1 MRHLAWLY
9 AAVTDA
15 APVSYAPHKVI
26 YDCTHSP
33 DKVAIMAGGGAGH
46 EPGHAGVIGKGMLTA
61 AVSGEIF
68 ASPSASQICS
78 GIDLTNTEAGLIFV
92 VNRWVVHCE

>member
-1 MRHLAWLY
+1 MSDRLLVVVDDVY
-9 AAVTDA
+9 LRERNDR
-15 APVSYAPHKVI
+15 PSSYAPHKVI

-33 DKVAIMAGGGAGH
+33 DKVAIIAGGGAGH
-46 EPGHAGVIGKGMLTA
+46 EPGHATVIGKGMLTA

-78 GIDLTNTEAGLIFV
+78 GLDLANTDAGVIFV
-92 VNRWVVHCE
+92 VNR

>member
-1 MRHLAWLY
+1 MRPYNVDCIH
-9 AAVTDA
+9 
-15 APVSYAPHKVI
+15 SYAPHKVI

-33 DKVAIMAGGGAGH
+33 DKVAIISGGGAGH

-78 GIDLTNTEAGLIFV
+78 GVDLANTEAGVIFV
-92 VNRWVVHCE
+92 VNR